1 MKKFKYQFNLL
12 LLLGVLCLAPGTS
25 RAQNTYIDVTTTAAL
40 KLYSDN
46 LKSQQNK
53 TVEEQTKLQQ
63 AQAWVA
69 SQMVLANN
77 IQNKVL
83 KGLQETS
90 GTLQNGIQVKMIYED
105 LDDCRRYSGDISNL
119 VKEHPQFSIFGA
131 KATEKTY
138 QQILK
143 IGTDVSDI
151 LASGELNLAT
161 AGDRYRLIFG
171 IPENVK
177 KLKLWLLTVKLNIE
191 RAQRLGFWNAINPFQ
206 GYINTDKD
214 IVRNIMDRYKYNF

>member
-1 MKKFKYQFNLL
+1 
-12 LLLGVLCLAPGTS
+12 
-25 RAQNTYIDVTTTAAL
+25 
-40 KLYSDN
+40 
-46 LKSQQNK
+46 KSQQNK

-105 LDDCRRYSGDISNL
+105 LNDCRRYSGDIANL
-119 VKEHPQFSIFGA
+119 TKEHPQFSIFGA

-138 QQILK
+138 EQILK

-171 IPENVK
+171 ISENVK
-177 KLKLWLLTVKLNIE
+177 KLKIWLLTVKLNIE
-191 RAQRLGFWNAINPFQ
+191 RAERLGFWKAINPFQ